1 MAVRYQ
7 TNRPIVRAKEF
18 IAEVALGRT
27 GSLQQDIALALPG
40 AWKIPALKNQDPYLQ
55 YRFGVAVAG
64 AKGAAQRRKDG
75 VPPFE
80 QDNVF
85 GENEFV
91 VSYDPHTGEYIR
103 DALQSMGLPG
113 SDAIQI
119 ATMAS
124 EEMPDVE
131 KISPIK
137 GFKGYKRK

>member
-1 MAVRYQ
+1 M
-7 TNRPIVRAKEF
+7 RAKEF
-18 IAEVALGRT
+18 ITEVSLGHT

-55 YRFGVAVAG
+55 YRFGVAIAG
-64 AKGAAQRRKDG
+64 AKGAKQRKKDG

-80 QDNVF
+80 EDKIF

-91 VSYDPHTGEYIR
+91 VSYDPDTGEYIR
-103 DALQSMGLPG
+103 DALEAMGLPG

-124 EEMPDVE
+124 EEMSDVC
-131 KISPIK
+131 KVSPVSS
-137 GFKGYKRK
+137 FKGYSK

>member
-1 MAVRYQ
+1 M
-7 TNRPIVRAKEF
+7 RAKEF
-18 IAEVALGRT
+18 ITEVSPGHT

-55 YRFGVAVAG
+55 YRFGVAIAG
-64 AKGAAQRRKDG
+64 AKGAKQRKKDG

-80 QDNVF
+80 EDKIF

-91 VSYDPHTGEYIR
+91 VSYDPDTGEYIR
-103 DALQSMGLPG
+103 DALEAMGLPG

-124 EEMPDVE
+124 EEMSDVC
-131 KISPIK
+131 KVSPVSS
-137 GFKGYKRK
+137 FKGYSK